1 MNLTEVKKSL
11 ERQFARELSQGS
23 VRNVVFWYD
32 EEGVFAGDIDSLA
45 LEGVKII
52 KLNVNNMFATKLYIE
67 ETDTTG
73 NLLVYSPLPRPANRE
88 NWLTDTIK
96 YSQTFSTD
104 ETSLN
109 LLNFKI
115 DSALRHV
122 VARYKLF

>member
-1 MNLTEVKKSL
+1 
-11 ERQFARELSQGS
+11 
-23 VRNVVFWYD
+23 
-32 EEGVFAGDIDSLA
+32 
-45 LEGVKII
+45 
-52 KLNVNNMFATKLYIE
+52 
-67 ETDTTG
+67 
-73 NLLVYSPLPRPANRE
+73 LPRPANRE